1 MKKIILTVIV
11 LVGTFFTSRYFI
23 GQLQY
28 ITRSQ
33 LLTHYSVE
41 TLRQENSI
49 LKLKI
54 EKLEN
59 ETALNK
65 IYIKDIVD
73 SLAEQ
78 ENK

>member
-1 MKKIILTVIV
+1 VKKIILTVIV

-65 IYIKDIVD
+65 IYIKAIVD

>member
-65 IYIKDIVD
+65 IYIKAIVD